1 MTTSATRWGPGPNA
15 EAIQA
20 WDGPLFDR
28 QVDDALREG
37 LSDFAGDDGVRAPAS
52 TWIVTASA

>member
-1 MTTSATRWGPGPNA
+1 MSTPVTGTAGTAEGDNA

-28 QVDDALREG
+28 FVALIER
-37 LSDFAGDDGVRAPAS
+37 R
-52 TWIVTASA
+52 